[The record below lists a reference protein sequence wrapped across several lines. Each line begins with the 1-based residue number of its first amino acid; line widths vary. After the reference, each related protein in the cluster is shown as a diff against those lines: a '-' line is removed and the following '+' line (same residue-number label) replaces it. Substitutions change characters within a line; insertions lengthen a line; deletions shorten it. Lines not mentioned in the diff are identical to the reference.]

1 MTSLACIE
9 KRPLQGKRGFT
20 IVELVVV
27 LALLFAVAAIM
38 APSLRVSATR
48 RVEGMAD
55 QIVSHLELARSHALG
70 NRQITRVVFDESAE
84 TYAAYVDD
92 DRDGSI
98 SETAAEALALQGFG
112 VRDIED
118 FVEFGRGNASSVP
131 GDPSLQPVTLT
142 DNELNLSVQGVP
154 EPWGTMGTVYLV
166 HRDDV
171 NAVAAIS
178 IGSSGSF
185 KAWRWWP
192 GEGEWR

>member
-1 MTSLACIE
+1 M
-9 KRPLQGKRGFT
+9 
-20 IVELVVV
+20 V

-192 GEGEWR
+192 GEG